1 MILHDM
7 SLLEVKE
14 VAKRYGPV
22 VALRSADLVVEPGE
36 VHALMGANGA
46 GKSTLVKILTGV
58 ISRDA
63 GEITVGGKPAVIGS
77 PQGARKAG
85 LAPVFQDPALIPDLT
100 IRQNLRLTAADVDRV
115 ASELDAMG
123 LDIDLTE
130 LASDLPLPA
139 LRMIDLARALSYEP
153 QLLILD
159 EITAALPSDLADTVT
174 RIVREHR
181 EQGKSVL
188 FISHRLAEVSALCDK
203 ATVLRDGHAVGTLV
217 PRAGE
222 EERMVELM
230 LGESRDKIAAGVEAE
245 AAAASDDEDVAAA
258 AVETEQPPG
267 KTVLEVRGLT
277 IDDRFERTVDLEVRA
292 GEIVGVAALEGQG
305 QDALFELLAGQRRLR
320 GAGEITVNGKQLK
333 PRHPYDAIRAGMVL
347 VPADRMMALLPQ
359 RPIAENIAAPLYN
372 RVTQWGPINV
382 RSERRKVQEAIDK
395 LQIDTRA
402 ASQARRLSGG
412 NRQKL
417 TIARW
422 LAAGFQVMLCFDP
435 TRGID
440 VGTKRQIYVLLREL
454 ADAGAA
460 ILLFTSELPEIQLV
474 CDRVVVLY
482 QGGVSDRLPAS
493 EATEG
498 RLLRAA
504 HGLVEEQPA

>member
-1 MILHDM
+1 M
-7 SLLEVKE
+7 SLLEVTD
-14 VAKRYGPV
+14 VAKSYGPV
-22 VALRSADLVVEPGE
+22 VALRSADLSVEPGE

-58 ISRDA
+58 ISRDS
-63 GEITVGGKPAVIGS
+63 GEIAVDGKPVTIGS
-77 PQGARKAG
+77 PKGARQVG
-85 LAPVFQDPALIPDLT
+85 LAPVFQDPALLPDLT
-100 IRQNLRLTAADVDRV
+100 VAQNLRLTSADTTRV
-115 ASELDAMG
+115 AAELERMG
-123 LDIDLTE
+123 VTVDLTALVTE
-130 LASDLPLPA
+130 LPLPT
-139 LRMIDLARALSYEP
+139 LRMIDLARALSYDP
-153 QLLILD
+153 KLLLLD
-159 EITAALPSDLADTVT
+159 EITASLPSDLADTVT
-174 RIVREHR
+174 GIVRGFR
-181 EQGKSVL
+181 ESGRSVL
-188 FISHRLAEVSALCDK
+188 FISHRLAEVSALCDR
-203 ATVLRDGHAVGTLV
+203 ATVLRDGRAVGTLV

-230 LGESRDKIAAGVEAE
+230 LGQSRDTLAAGVEAAT
-245 AAAASDDEDVAAA
+245 AAADTEVAA
-258 AVETEQPPG
+258 VQTEAEPG
-267 KTVLEVRGLT
+267 KPVLEVRGL
-277 IDDRFERTVDLEVRA
+277 RLEGQPGQGVDFEVRA

-305 QDALFELLAGQRRLR
+305 QDALFDLLAGERKVRD
-320 GAGEITVNGKQLK
+320 GEIVVNGRTLK
-333 PRHPYDAIRAGMVL
+333 ARHPYDAIRAGMVL

-372 RVTQWGPINV
+372 RVARWGPINM
-382 RSERRKVQEAIDK
+382 RRERERVGDAISK

-417 TIARW
+417 TLARW

-474 CDRVVVLY
+474 CDRAIVLY
-482 QGGVSDRLPAS
+482 QGSVSDRLPAK
-493 EATEG
+493 EADEG

-504 HGLVEEQPA
+504 HGLVEEAA

>member
-1 MILHDM
+1 M
-7 SLLEVKE
+7 SLLEVTD
-14 VAKRYGPV
+14 VAKSYGPV
-22 VALRSADLVVEPGE
+22 VALRSADLSVEPGE

-58 ISRDA
+58 ISRDS
-63 GEITVGGKPAVIGS
+63 GEIAVDGRPVTIGS
-77 PQGARKAG
+77 PKRARQVG
-85 LAPVFQDPALIPDLT
+85 LAPVFQDPALLPDLT
-100 IRQNLRLTAADVDRV
+100 VAQNLRLTSADTARV
-115 ASELDAMG
+115 ATELERMG
-123 LDIDLTE
+123 LTVDLTALVTE
-130 LASDLPLPA
+130 LPLPT
-139 LRMIDLARALSYEP
+139 LRMIDLARALSYDP
-153 QLLILD
+153 QLLLLD
-159 EITAALPSDLADTVT
+159 EITASLPSDLADTVT
-174 RIVREHR
+174 RIVREFR
-181 EQGKSVL
+181 ESGRSVL
-188 FISHRLAEVSALCDK
+188 FISHRLAEVGALCDR
-203 ATVLRDGHAVGTLV
+203 ATVLRDGRAVGTLV

-230 LGESRDKIAAGVEAE
+230 LGQSRDRLVAGVEAAT
-245 AAAASDDEDVAAA
+245 AAADTDVAA
-258 AVETEQPPG
+258 VQTEAEPG
-267 KTVLEVRGLT
+267 KTVLEVRGL
-277 IDDRFERTVDLEVRA
+277 RLEGQPGEGVDFEVRA

-305 QDALFELLAGQRRLR
+305 QEALFDLLAGERKVRD
-320 GAGEITVNGKQLK
+320 GEIVVNGRALK
-333 PRHPYDAIRAGMVL
+333 ARHPYDAIRAGMVL

-372 RVTQWGPINV
+372 RVARWGPINM
-382 RSERRKVQEAIDK
+382 RRERERVGDAIAK

-417 TIARW
+417 TLARW

-474 CDRVVVLY
+474 CDRAIVLY
-482 QGGVSDRLPAS
+482 QGSVSDRLPAK
-493 EATEG
+493 EADEG

-504 HGLVEEQPA
+504 HGLVEEAA

>member
-1 MILHDM
+1 M
-7 SLLEVKE
+7 SLLEVTH

-22 VALRSADLVVEPGE
+22 VALRSADLSVEPGE

-58 ISRDA
+58 IARDE
-63 GEITVGGKPAVIGS
+63 GEIAVDGKPVTIGS
-77 PQGARKAG
+77 PKGARQVG
-85 LAPVFQDPALIPDLT
+85 LAPVFQDPALLPDLT
-100 IRQNLRLTAADVDRV
+100 VAQNLRLTSADTGRV
-115 ASELDAMG
+115 ASELERMG
-123 LDIDLTE
+123 LAVDLTALVSE
-130 LASDLPLPA
+130 LPLPT

-153 QLLILD
+153 QLLLLD
-159 EITAALPSDLADTVT
+159 EITASLPSDLADTVT
-174 RIVREHR
+174 GIVREFR
-181 EQGKSVL
+181 GSGRSVL
-188 FISHRLAEVSALCDK
+188 FISHRLAEVSALCDR
-203 ATVLRDGHAVGTLV
+203 ATVLRDGRAVGTLV

-230 LGESRDKIAAGVEAE
+230 LGQSRDTLAAGVEA
-245 AAAASDDEDVAAA
+245 ATDSDAELA
-258 AVETEQPPG
+258 AVQTEAEPG
-267 KTVLEVRGLT
+267 KTVLEVRALRLEGQPG
-277 IDDRFERTVDLEVRA
+277 EGVDFEVRA
-292 GEIVGVAALEGQG
+292 GEIVGIAALEGQG
-305 QDALFELLAGQRRLR
+305 QDELFALLAGERKVR
-320 GAGEITVNGKQLK
+320 GGEITVNGRALK
-333 PRHPYDAIRAGMVL
+333 ARHPYDAIRAGMVL

-372 RVTQWGPINV
+372 RVARWGPINM
-382 RSERRKVQEAIDK
+382 RRERERVGDAIAK

-417 TIARW
+417 TLARW

-474 CDRVVVLY
+474 CDRAVVLY
-482 QGGVSDRLPAS
+482 QGAVSDRLPAKD
-493 EATEG
+493 ADEG

-504 HGLVEEQPA
+504 HGLVEEAA

>member
-1 MILHDM
+1 M
-7 SLLEVKE
+7 SLLEVTD
-14 VAKRYGPV
+14 VAKSYGPV
-22 VALRSADLVVEPGE
+22 VALRSADLSVEPGE

-58 ISRDA
+58 ISRDS
-63 GEITVGGKPAVIGS
+63 GEIAVDGKPVTIGS
-77 PQGARKAG
+77 PKGARQVG
-85 LAPVFQDPALIPDLT
+85 LAPVFQDPALLPDLT
-100 IRQNLRLTAADVDRV
+100 VAQNLRLTSADTARV
-115 ASELDAMG
+115 AAELERMG
-123 LDIDLTE
+123 LTVDLTALVTE
-130 LASDLPLPA
+130 LPLPT
-139 LRMIDLARALSYEP
+139 LRMIDLARALSYDP
-153 QLLILD
+153 KLLLLD
-159 EITAALPSDLADTVT
+159 EITASLPSDLADTVT
-174 RIVREHR
+174 GIVRGFR
-181 EQGKSVL
+181 ESGRSVL
-188 FISHRLAEVSALCDK
+188 FISHRLAEVSALCDR
-203 ATVLRDGHAVGTLV
+203 ATVLRDGRAVGTLV

-230 LGESRDKIAAGVEAE
+230 LGQSRDTLAAGVEAAT
-245 AAAASDDEDVAAA
+245 AAADTEVAA
-258 AVETEQPPG
+258 VQTEAEPG
-267 KTVLEVRGLT
+267 KPVLEVRGL
-277 IDDRFERTVDLEVRA
+277 RLEGQPGEGVDFEVRA

-305 QDALFELLAGQRRLR
+305 QDALFDLLAGERKVRD
-320 GAGEITVNGKQLK
+320 GEIVVNGRTLRA
-333 PRHPYDAIRAGMVL
+333 RHPYDAIRAGMVL

-372 RVTQWGPINV
+372 RVARWGPINM
-382 RSERRKVQEAIDK
+382 RRERERVGDAISK

-417 TIARW
+417 TLARW

-474 CDRVVVLY
+474 CDRAIVLY
-482 QGGVSDRLPAS
+482 QGSVSDRLPAK
-493 EATEG
+493 EADEG

-504 HGLVEEQPA
+504 HGLVEEAA

>member
-1 MILHDM
+1 M
-7 SLLEVKE
+7 SLLEVTE

-22 VALRSADLVVEPGE
+22 VALRSADLKVEPGE

-46 GKSTLVKILTGV
+46 GKSTLVKVLTGV

-63 GEITVGGKPAVIGS
+63 GEITVDGEPVKIGS
-77 PQGARKAG
+77 PRAARAVG
-85 LAPVFQDPALIPDLT
+85 LAPVFQDPALLPDLT
-100 IRQNLRLTAADVDRV
+100 VLQNLRLTGADPGRV
-115 ASELDAMG
+115 RSELEAMG
-123 LDIDLTE
+123 LEVDLTE
-130 LASDLPLPA
+130 LVSDLPLPT
-139 LRMIDLARALSYEP
+139 LRMIDLARALSFEP
-153 QLLILD
+153 RLLLLD
-159 EITAALPSDLADTVT
+159 EITAALPSDLADTVS
-174 RIVREHR
+174 RIVREQR
-181 EQGKSVL
+181 EAGNSVL

-203 ATVLRDGHAVGTLV
+203 ATVLRDGRAVGTLV
-217 PRAGE
+217 PKAGE
-222 EERMVELM
+222 EERLVELM
-230 LGESRDKIAAGVEAE
+230 LGESRDKLAAGVEAAVSE
-245 AAAASDDEDVAAA
+245 APEIE
-258 AVETEQPPG
+258 AVETEAEAG
-267 KTVLEVRGLT
+267 KPVLEVRALK
-277 IDDRFERTVDLEVRA
+277 IDDRYDRAVDLEVRA

-305 QDALFELLAGQRRLR
+305 QDAMFELLAGQRRVR
-320 GAGEITVNGKQLK
+320 GGEIAVNGKTLK
-333 PRHPYDAIRAGMVL
+333 ARHPYDAIRAGMVL

-359 RPIAENIAAPLYN
+359 RPVAENIAAPLYN
-372 RVTQWGPINV
+372 RATRWGPINM
-382 RSERRKVQEAIDK
+382 RNERKRVGDAIEK

-474 CDRVVVLY
+474 CDRVIVLY
-482 QGGVSDRLPAS
+482 QGGISDRLPAS
-493 EATEG
+493 EASEA

-504 HGLVEEQPA
+504 HGLEEEKVAS

>member
-1 MILHDM
+1 M
-7 SLLEVKE
+7 SLLEVTN

-22 VALRSADLVVEPGE
+22 VALRSADLSVEPGE

-58 ISRDA
+58 ISRDS
-63 GEITVGGKPAVIGS
+63 GEIAVDGKPVTIGS
-77 PQGARKAG
+77 PKGARQVG
-85 LAPVFQDPALIPDLT
+85 LAPVFQDPALLPDLT
-100 IRQNLRLTAADVDRV
+100 VAQNLRLTSADITRV
-115 ASELDAMG
+115 AAELERMG
-123 LDIDLTE
+123 LTVDLTALVTE
-130 LASDLPLPA
+130 LPLPT
-139 LRMIDLARALSYEP
+139 LRMIDLARALSYDP
-153 QLLILD
+153 QLLLLD
-159 EITAALPSDLADTVT
+159 EITASLPSDLADTVT
-174 RIVREHR
+174 GIVRGFR
-181 EQGKSVL
+181 ESGRSVL
-188 FISHRLAEVSALCDK
+188 FISHRLAEVSALCDR

-230 LGESRDKIAAGVEAE
+230 LGQSRDTLAAGVEAAT
-245 AAAASDDEDVAAA
+245 AAADTDVAA
-258 AVETEQPPG
+258 VQTEAEPG
-267 KTVLEVRGLT
+267 KTVLEVRGL
-277 IDDRFERTVDLEVRA
+277 RLEGQPGEGVDFEVRA

-305 QDALFELLAGQRRLR
+305 QDALFDLLAGERKVRD
-320 GAGEITVNGKQLK
+320 GEIVVNGRTLK
-333 PRHPYDAIRAGMVL
+333 ARHPYDAIRAGMVL

-372 RVTQWGPINV
+372 RVARWGPINM
-382 RSERRKVQEAIDK
+382 RRERDRVGDAISK

-402 ASQARRLSGG
+402 ASQARKLSGG

-417 TIARW
+417 TLARW

-474 CDRVVVLY
+474 CDRAIVLY
-482 QGGVSDRLPAS
+482 QGSVSDRLPAK
-493 EATEG
+493 EADEG

-504 HGLVEEQPA
+504 HGLVEEAA

>member
-1 MILHDM
+1 M
-7 SLLEVKE
+7 SLLEVTD
-14 VAKRYGPV
+14 VAKSYGPV
-22 VALRSADLVVEPGE
+22 VALRSADLSVEPGE

-58 ISRDA
+58 ITRDS
-63 GEITVGGKPAVIGS
+63 GEITVDGKPVTIGS
-77 PQGARKAG
+77 PKGARQVG
-85 LAPVFQDPALIPDLT
+85 LAPVFQDPALLPDLT
-100 IRQNLRLTAADVDRV
+100 VAQNLRLTSADTDRV
-115 ASELDAMG
+115 SSELERMG
-123 LDIDLTE
+123 LSVDLTALVTE
-130 LASDLPLPA
+130 LPLPT
-139 LRMIDLARALSYEP
+139 LRMIDLARALSYDP
-153 QLLILD
+153 QLLLLD
-159 EITAALPSDLADTVT
+159 EITASLPSDLADTVT
-174 RIVREHR
+174 KIVREFR
-181 EQGKSVL
+181 ESGRSVL
-188 FISHRLAEVSALCDK
+188 FISHRLAEVGALCDR
-203 ATVLRDGHAVGTLV
+203 ATVLRDGRAVGTLV

-230 LGESRDKIAAGVEAE
+230 LGQSRDTLVAGVEAAT
-245 AAAASDDEDVAAA
+245 AAADTDLA
-258 AVETEQPPG
+258 AVQTEAEPG
-267 KTVLEVRGLT
+267 KTVLEVRTLRLEGQPG
-277 IDDRFERTVDLEVRA
+277 EGVDFEVRA

-305 QDALFELLAGQRRLR
+305 QDALFDLLAGERKVRD
-320 GAGEITVNGKQLK
+320 GEIVVNGRTLK
-333 PRHPYDAIRAGMVL
+333 ARHPYDAIRAGMVL

-372 RVTQWGPINV
+372 RVARWGPINM
-382 RSERRKVQEAIDK
+382 RRERERVGDAIAK

-417 TIARW
+417 TLARW

-474 CDRVVVLY
+474 CDRAIVLY
-482 QGGVSDRLPAS
+482 QGSVSDRLPAK
-493 EATEG
+493 EADEG

-504 HGLVEEQPA
+504 HGLVEAA

>member
-1 MILHDM
+1 M
-7 SLLEVKE
+7 SLLEVTD
-14 VAKRYGPV
+14 VAKSYGPV
-22 VALRSADLVVEPGE
+22 VALRSADLSVEPGE

-58 ISRDA
+58 ISRDS
-63 GEITVGGKPAVIGS
+63 GEIAVDGKPVTIGS
-77 PQGARKAG
+77 PKGARQVG
-85 LAPVFQDPALIPDLT
+85 LAPVFQDPALLPDLT
-100 IRQNLRLTAADVDRV
+100 VAQNLRLTSADTARV
-115 ASELDAMG
+115 AAELERMG
-123 LDIDLTE
+123 LTVDLTALVTE
-130 LASDLPLPA
+130 LPLPT
-139 LRMIDLARALSYEP
+139 LRMIDLARALSYDP
-153 QLLILD
+153 KLLLLD
-159 EITAALPSDLADTVT
+159 EITASLPSDLADTVT
-174 RIVREHR
+174 GIVRGFR
-181 EQGKSVL
+181 ESGRSVL
-188 FISHRLAEVSALCDK
+188 FISHRLAEVSALCDR
-203 ATVLRDGHAVGTLV
+203 ATVLRDGRAVGTLV

-230 LGESRDKIAAGVEAE
+230 LGQSRDTLAAGVEAAT
-245 AAAASDDEDVAAA
+245 AAADTEVAA
-258 AVETEQPPG
+258 VQTEAEPG
-267 KTVLEVRGLT
+267 KPVLEVRGL
-277 IDDRFERTVDLEVRA
+277 RLEGQPGEGVDFEVRA

-305 QDALFELLAGQRRLR
+305 QDALFDLLAGERKVRD
-320 GAGEITVNGKQLK
+320 GEIVVNGRTLK
-333 PRHPYDAIRAGMVL
+333 ARHPYDAIRAGMVL

-372 RVTQWGPINV
+372 RVARWGPINM
-382 RSERRKVQEAIDK
+382 RRERERVGDAISK

-417 TIARW
+417 TLARW

-474 CDRVVVLY
+474 CDRAIVLY
-482 QGGVSDRLPAS
+482 QGSVSDRLPAK
-493 EATEG
+493 EADEG

-504 HGLVEEQPA
+504 HGLVEEAA